1 MHKST
6 LIVMSLAL
14 AANLTF
20 AQEDDRDASSPGPEK
35 CPKLQA
41 STLFVPDKSGSRQK
55 GSAKKLSETHKVAEA
70 QGWNFNE
77 MQVYTEDGDLQ
88 GFFVTYT
95 REHPCNNR

>member
-1 MHKST
+1 
-6 LIVMSLAL
+6 MSLAL

-70 QGWNFNE
+70 QG
-77 MQVYTEDGDLQ
+77 
-88 GFFVTYT
+88 
-95 REHPCNNR
+95 